1 MMKLRLAAPEVLI
14 DIAGISKLRGVSE
27 TPDGIAIGALTT
39 HNEVAASEIVRRG
52 CPVLAEAAAG
62 IGDRQVRARGTIGGA
77 IAQAD
82 PHGDLPAVL
91 LALDGSVE
99 VQGPNGGRT
108 IAAADLFKGFLTT
121 ALEPGEMLTEV
132 RVPTGVRGTYVKFN
146 RRAQD
151 WAIVGVCAV
160 RDGASVRIAITGA
173 DLRPVRA
180 TAAEQAFN
188 GSNAAEAAELAAEGL
203 HPDRRRGRVG
213 RVSPAPGEGADQA
226 RAGSSGG
233 LIEEPAARV
242 NNGARHRYSP
252 GATCRIRQRLRR
264 RSRRSRVP
272 RLRRDVRGS
281 TLRRRLPDRP
291 PRRRP
296 TGPA

>member
-1 MMKLRLAAPEVLI
+1 MITQPFEYERAETVEDAVGALQRHGDGARLLAGGHSLIPMMKLRLAAPEVLV
-14 DIAGISKLRGVSE
+14 DIGGISRLRGVSE
-27 TPDGIAIGALTT
+27 TPDGLAIGALTR
-39 HNEVAASEIVRRG
+39 HDEVAASDIIRRG
-52 CPVLAEAAAG
+52 CPVLAAAAGG

-121 ALEPGEMLTEV
+121 VLALVEILTEV
-132 RVPTGVRGTYVKFN
+132 RVPSGTRGAYVKFN

-160 RDGASVRIAITGA
+160 LDGSSVRIGITGG

-180 TAAEQAFN
+180 TAAEQAFT

-203 HPDRRRGRVG
+203 NPTSDVAGSAEYRRHLVKVLTKR
-213 RVSPAPGEGADQA
+213 ALEEAA
-226 RAGSSGG
+226 RA
-233 LIEEPAARV
+233 
-242 NNGARHRYSP
+242 
-252 GATCRIRQRLRR
+252 
-264 RSRRSRVP
+264 
-272 RLRRDVRGS
+272 
-281 TLRRRLPDRP
+281 
-291 PRRRP
+291 
-296 TGPA
+296 